1 MASSITRIF
10 QRYFVPSLFKSLYF
24 YLKYGTLVSTKA
36 RVQLTSKISFG
47 KGTVVK
53 PFAVIQST
61 SGKISIGKNCA
72 ISSFNHLS
80 TGEKD
85 MVIGNNVRLGP
96 HVTIV
101 ATTRNFENKSTLIVD
116 QGYSDKGIIIGD
128 DVLIGAGAIILD
140 GCQIG
145 EGVVVGAGSVV
156 TSNIPAYK
164 IVVGSPAK
172 EIGERR

>member
-10 QRYFVPSLFKSLYF
+10 QRYFVPSLFKSLYI

-36 RVQLTSKISFG
+36 RIQLTSKISFG

-53 PFAVIQST
+53 PFAVIQT
-61 SGKISIGKNCA
+61 SGGKISIGKNCA

-80 TGEKD
+80 TGEND

-101 ATTRNFENKSTLIVD
+101 ATTRNFENKNTLIVD
-116 QGYSDKGIIIGD
+116 QGYSDKGIVIGD
-128 DVLIGAGAIILD
+128 DVLIGAGAVILD
-140 GCQIG
+140 GCKVADGAVIG
-145 EGVVVGAGSVV
+145 ANSVV
-156 TSNIPAYK
+156 TKDISEYE
-164 IVVGSPAK
+164 IVAGNPAK
-172 EIGERR
+172 RLDIRK